1 MSESF
6 KVDTTSHRT
15 MLVISSG
22 YHLYREYLLRLISS
36 AARVWLFLD
45 REPTWERQYVVGCTR
60 IDTLDVPGMIAAARA
75 LPDHISING
84 VICWDEIRIVHAAKV
99 AEALILPSGP
109 PDAIARCRD
118 KHKTR
123 TALAAAGVPQAQS
136 ILVATEAEAVAAAE
150 HIGYPVIVKPR
161 ALGASYGGSMVH
173 RPDQLATAY
182 AHARDSREDGAPTFD
197 VGVLV
202 EEYTEGPEISVD
214 AAFVDGVMQPMFVA
228 RKVTGFFPH
237 FEVGHVVNAADPLLD
252 DPQLRRVLTE
262 AHRAVGLQN
271 GITHTELRLTAA
283 GPKIVEIDARLG
295 GDMIPFVGWRA
306 SGIDPGRVAVDVAC
320 GQPPQ
325 IQHRSRQ
332 VAAIRFFYPPCDA
345 TVASI
350 QLDDALLPPGI
361 EAARTLVKPGQ
372 RLVPPPGDR
381 VSCRY
386 GYAVVRG
393 ESAEACDTTA
403 LAAERA
409 FTLALVA
416 ESADTA
422 ASAEPPPVSAA
433 ARDVGSVQG
442 TAVVAHTAP

>member
-1 MSESF
+1 MSGSF

-45 REPTWERQYVVGCTR
+45 QEPTWERQYVVGCTR

-84 VICWDEIRIVHAAKV
+84 VICWDEIRVVHAAKV
-99 AEALILPSGP
+99 AKALVLPSGP

-118 KHKTR
+118 KHETR
-123 TALAAAGVPQAQS
+123 TALA
-136 ILVATEAEAVAAAE
+136 EE
-150 HIGYPVIVKPR
+150 
-161 ALGASYGGSMVH
+161 SM
-173 RPDQLATAY
+173 
-182 AHARDSREDGAPTFD
+182 
-197 VGVLV
+197 
-202 EEYTEGPEISVD
+202 EGPEISVA
-214 AAFVDGVMQPMFVA
+214 AAFVDGDMQPMFVA
-228 RKVTGFFPH
+228 RKVTGVSPH
-237 FEVGHVVNAADPLLD
+237 FEAIGHVVNAADPLLD

-306 SGIDPGRVAVDVAC
+306 SGIDPGRAAVDVAC

-361 EAARTLVKPGQ
+361 EAAGLLVKPGQ
-372 RLVPPPGDR
+372 RLVLPPADH

-422 ASAEPPPVSAA
+422 VSEAAAEPPPLARGSARGS
-433 ARDVGSVQG
+433 ARTSSR
-442 TAVVAHTAP
+442 HR